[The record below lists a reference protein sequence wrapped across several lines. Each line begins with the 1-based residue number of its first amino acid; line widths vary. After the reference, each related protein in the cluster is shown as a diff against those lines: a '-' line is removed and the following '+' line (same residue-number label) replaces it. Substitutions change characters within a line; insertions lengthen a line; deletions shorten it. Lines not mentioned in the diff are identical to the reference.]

1 MSCARGVAGGAGA
14 VIGVMGS
21 GVASRAVVGMSSLH
35 IVSAKPS
42 LLTDARIRAA
52 YSEGAGIYRILP
64 RAVAVPGSVAE
75 LAALV
80 RWAADTRTP
89 LVPRGAGS
97 GMAGG
102 NVGRGVIVDL
112 SQGFHALTVDPA
124 RRLARAGASVTWAEI
139 NAAARGLG
147 LRLPP
152 DPSSGAFATSGG
164 MVATNAAGPRSVRSG
179 SVRSWVEAI
188 EIIGADGAARRVVR
202 GAGSPKGVPGG
213 PGERFHLSA
222 DQRRLIAT
230 RFPKTRKNAA
240 GYALDRFAES
250 GDELDL
256 LIGSEGT
263 LAFITA
269 VEWQLEPIPADVAG
283 AALGFERLEQVE
295 PQGGAR
301 HI

>member
-21 GVASRAVVGMSSLH
+21 GVASRAVLGMSSLH

-64 RAVAVPGSVAE
+64 QALALPGSVAE
-75 LAALV
+75 LAALL
-80 RWAADTRTP
+80 RWASDTRTP

-97 GMAGG
+97 GMTGG
-102 NVGRGVIVDL
+102 NVGRGVIVDV
-112 SQGFHALTVDPA
+112 SRRFRELTVDPA
-124 RRLARAGASVTWAEI
+124 RRLARAGASVTWAEV
-139 NAAARGLG
+139 NAAARDYG

-164 MVATNAAGPRSVRSG
+164 MAATNAAGPRSVRYG
-179 SVRSWVEAI
+179 SVRRWVEAV
-188 EIIGADGAARRVVR
+188 EVVEADGEVRTVRRGGGTR
-202 GAGSPKGVPGG
+202 YPVPDT
-213 PGERFHLSA
+213 RHL
-222 DQRRLIAT
+222 
-230 RFPKTRKNAA
+230 RFPRTRKSSS

-263 LAFITA
+263 LAFVTA
-269 VEWQLEPIPADVAG
+269 VHWRLDPIPPDHAG
-283 AALGFERLEQVE
+283 ATLGFSDL
-295 PQGGAR
+295 GALAEA
-301 HI
+301 